1 MFEVLNPSTHVTP
14 HSDEHLTES
23 HIPPVLERILNRRS
37 IRQFAAKD
45 IPEDVLISILEAARQ
60 APSAINLQP
69 WHFIVVTDPQLK
81 QQLADGRYNQFITEC
96 PVTIV
101 GCADTSV
108 TVKNLYLRELYEKH
122 QYAIVD
128 VAIAL
133 QNIVIAAWACDIGSC
148 WIGDFREQHVKSLLQ
163 IPDHWRVVALLTLGY
178 PLNPPTP
185 KSKKPFNDIISFNTF
200 SSTS

>member
-1 MFEVLNPSTHVTP
+1 MKPLNPSSHVVS
-14 HSDEHLTES
+14 HSDEHMTES
-23 HIPPVLERILNRRS
+23 YLPPVLERILSRRS
-37 IRQFAAKD
+37 IRRYAAKD
-45 IPEDVLISILEAARQ
+45 LPEDVLGWILEAARQ

-108 TVKNLYLRELYEKH
+108 TVKNPYLRELHEKH
-122 QYAIVD
+122 QLAIVD

-133 QNIVIAAWACDIGSC
+133 QNMVIAAWACGVGSC
-148 WIGDFREQHVKSLLQ
+148 WIGDFREHHVKSLLQ

-178 PLNPPTP
+178 PQHPPQART
-185 KSKKPFNDIISFNTF
+185 KKLLTDIISYNAF
-200 SSTS
+200 SSKS

>member
-1 MFEVLNPSTHVTP
+1 M
-14 HSDEHLTES
+14 TES
-23 HIPPVLERILNRRS
+23 HLPPVLERILSRRS
-37 IRQFAAKD
+37 IRQYTAKD

-69 WHFIVVTDPQLK
+69 WQFIIVTDPLLK
-81 QQLADGRYNQFITEC
+81 HKLADGRYNQFIADC

-108 TVKNLYLRELYEKH
+108 TVKNPYLRELYDTH
-122 QYAIVD
+122 HYAIVD
-128 VAIAL
+128 VAIAV
-133 QNIVIAAWACDIGSC
+133 QNMVIAAWACGVGSC
-148 WIGDFREQHVKSLLQ
+148 WIGDFREQYVKSLLQ
-163 IPDHWRVVALLTLGY
+163 IPDLWRVVALLTLGY
-178 PLNPPTP
+178 PLNTPTP